1 MAYITIKVE
10 VTTTIA
16 GSIYVHM
23 TTTSESL
30 SPKVFAI
37 ETLPKSKDPTVPKY
51 RLSHI
56 CSVAEMEELP
66 EEETPG
72 HCYFRTDDIGMIF
85 DTAIIAAE
93 AIKIIKSDIKALGYE
108 YAKMYELITG
118 GTITPEPGPDDPS
131 LIPYIYYEDL

>member
-1 MAYITIKVE
+1 MSYITIKVE
-10 VTTTIA
+10 VATTTA
-16 GSIYVHM
+16 DNVYVHM

-30 SPKVFAI
+30 NPKVFAI
-37 ETLPKSKDPTVPKY
+37 EVLPKSKDPTVPKY

-66 EEETPG
+66 EEETDTE
-72 HCYFRTDDIGMIF
+72 CYFRTDDIGMIF
-85 DTAIIAAE
+85 DSAIIASK
-93 AIKIIKSDIKALGYE
+93 AIKMIKWDIKKLGEE

-118 GTITPEPGPDDPS
+118 GTITPDPGPDDPS